1 MGVITAE
8 LETRPT
14 AEGRWGAGG
23 LLPRGT
29 PRLVLRHTWCWPELS
44 ARSRGKWGHGVASAS
59 WKEAPV
65 SRLSFPLEGRAQL
78 GPRDQGNRRDEAQAQ
93 QEAHGPGGSVAPERT
108 LGFRDTNN
116 HRFSPQNLKIKIS

>member
-8 LETRPT
+8 LETRPN
-14 AEGRWGAGG
+14 AEGRWRARG

-29 PRLVLRHTWCWPELS
+29 PSLVLWHTWCWPKLR
-44 ARSRGKWGHGVASAS
+44 ARSRGKWGHGVASAR

-65 SRLSFPLEGRAQL
+65 SRLSLPLEGRAQL
-78 GPRDQGNRRDEAQAQ
+78 GPRDQRNRRDEAQAQ
-93 QEAHGPGGSVAPERT
+93 QKAHGPEASVAPEET

-116 HRFSPQNLKIKIS
+116 HRLSPQNLKIKIS

>member
-8 LETRPT
+8 LETRPK

-23 LLPRGT
+23 LLPWGT
-29 PRLVLRHTWCWPELS
+29 PRLVLRHTWCWPELRV
-44 ARSRGKWGHGVASAS
+44 RSRGKWGHGVASAS

-78 GPRDQGNRRDEAQAQ
+78 GPRNQENRRDEAQAR

-108 LGFRDTNN
+108 LGFRYTNN